1 MQEGRKCAGVEEMTK
16 PRARE
21 LGLDFPGE
29 TGAWNA
35 ITDVEGVRVGMTTL
49 IAGEGHLVQGEGP
62 VRTGVTAILPRVDA
76 EWPTPVWA
84 GTFVLNG
91 NGEMT
96 GTHWIE
102 DAGHFL
108 GPVCIT
114 NTHSIGMVHHAVTA
128 WMIKRYRTAF
138 ENARMWV
145 MPVVA
150 ETCDSTLNDINGL
163 HVKAEHVFAA
173 LDGADAGPVA
183 EGNVGG
189 GTGMIAYEFKAGT
202 GTASRR
208 VRIGDAMYTVGV
220 LVQANHGLRP
230 WLSVLG
236 VPVGRH
242 LTNDR
247 LRERESGSI
256 IAVVATDAP
265 LSALSLRHVARRAAL
280 GVGRGGTPSGNGSG
294 DLFLAF
300 STANRREM
308 REFSG
313 PLETFEFLNGQ
324 YLDPLYLGAVEAVE
338 EAVINAMVAAGDMT
352 TLNPSGRVC
361 RAIDTGALVEI
372 MGRHGR
378 LRSAGP

>member
-1 MQEGRKCAGVEEMTK
+1 MTK
-16 PRARE
+16 LRARE

-29 TGAWNA
+29 TGVWNA
-35 ITDVEGVRVGMTTL
+35 ITDVAGVRVGMTTL
-49 IAGEGHLVQGEGP
+49 IAGEGPLVQGEGP
-62 VRTGVTAILPRVDA
+62 VRTGVTAIVPRDDTGR
-76 EWPTPVWA
+76 PTPVWA

-96 GTHWIE
+96 GSHWIE

-114 NTHSIGMVHHAVTA
+114 NTHSVGMVHHAVTG
-128 WMIKRYRTAF
+128 WMIQRYREAF
-138 ENARMWV
+138 EDSRMWV

-163 HVKAEHVFAA
+163 HVKAEHVVAA
-173 LDGADAGPVA
+173 LDGARSGPVP

-208 VRIGDAMYTVGV
+208 VRIGDAVYTVGV

-230 WLSVLG
+230 WLNVLG
-236 VPVGRH
+236 VPVGRAI
-242 LTNDR
+242 TADR
-247 LRERESGSI
+247 LREREAGSI

-280 GVGRGGTPSGNGSG
+280 GVGRGGTPGGNSSG

-300 STANRREM
+300 STANHREM
-308 REFSG
+308 QELAG

-324 YLDPLYLGAVEAVE
+324 YIDPLYLGVVEAVE
-338 EAVINAMVAAGDMT
+338 EAVINAMVAAEDMT
-352 TLNPSGRVC
+352 TLNPPGRVC
-361 RAIDTGALVEI
+361 RAIDAEALVEV
-372 MGRHGR
+372 MRRHGR
-378 LRSAGP
+378 LRTN

>member
-1 MQEGRKCAGVEEMTK
+1 MTK

-29 TGAWNA
+29 PGEWNA
-35 ITDVEGVRVGMTTL
+35 ITDVEGVAVGMTTL
-49 IAGEGHLVQGEGP
+49 IGGLTGALTGGEGTLVQGQGP
-62 VRTGVTAILPRVDA
+62 IRTGVTAILPRADNDR
-76 EWPTPVWA
+76 PTPVWA
-84 GTFVLNG
+84 GFFALNG

-102 DAGHFL
+102 DAGYFL

-114 NTHSIGMVHHAVTA
+114 NTHSVGMVHHAATG
-128 WMIKRYRTAF
+128 WMIRRYREAF
-138 ENARMWV
+138 ERDHLWA

-150 ETCDSTLNDINGL
+150 ETYDGTLNDINGQ
-163 HVKAEHVFAA
+163 HVKTEHVVAA
-173 LDGADAGPVA
+173 LDGARPGPVP

-208 VRIGDAMYTVGV
+208 VSIGDRLYTIGA

-230 WLSVLG
+230 WLSILG
-236 VPVGRH
+236 VPVGRC
-242 LTNDR
+242 LTQDR
-247 LRERESGSI
+247 LRERETGSI
-256 IAVVATDAP
+256 IAILATDAP
-265 LSALSLRHVARRAAL
+265 LSALSLRHLARRAAL
-280 GVGRGGTPSGNGSG
+280 GVGRGGTPGGNSSG

-308 REFSG
+308 QEFTG
-313 PLETFEFLNGQ
+313 PVEQFEFLNGE
-324 YLDPLYLGAVEAVE
+324 YMDPLYLGAVEAVE
-338 EAVINAMVAAGDMT
+338 ESVINAMVAAGDMT
-352 TLNPSGRVC
+352 TLKPAGRVC
-361 RAIDTGALVEI
+361 RAIDTDALVEV

-378 LRSAGP
+378 LRTE